1 LLPEQAVGARRPPSI
16 DRHFFMADDVRSERS
31 TVGEGTTRG
40 VIRVSEAL
48 EPGFEA
54 PGEEAVAAAAGT
66 RAPGRLAVS
75 TAFFAIATGLSRI
88 AGLVREIVA
97 ASYFGV
103 KGPMSAFTIAFQV
116 PNLVRSL
123 FADAALQAAFVPVFT
138 EQLEKRS
145 RAEAFRV
152 ASALVFVIAVV
163 LGSLTALFVLLAPVI
178 MPLFAPGFDQNLTD
192 LTVRLSQI
200 LFPIVLLLGFSG
212 LVVGVLNSFDEFAI
226 PALAPLAWNVTI
238 ILVLV
243 FLTPAFEGQ
252 DRIYAYAIGVLL
264 GTIVQLLMPLPW
276 LRRTGFRIVR
286 SFDWRDE
293 RVMRVLKLMLPVT
306 LGLGLINFNMS
317 VDSIFAT
324 LISEQAPAA
333 IDKAFRIYMLPQ
345 GVFAVA
351 LATVIFPTLSRLVA
365 RDDHTALRAT
375 LAHGTRQMLF
385 LLVPTTAIL
394 LVLSDPIT
402 QVVYQRGEFD
412 AAQTDLVS
420 EALFF
425 FAFSLPFAGVNLIL
439 IRTFFS
445 LQRPWTPTMIALGNL
460 GINAGLD
467 AILYEPMGIG
477 GIPLST
483 AIVSLL
489 TTVLL
494 VAVLRRRIGGVD
506 ARRTLDVGVRILV
519 AAGFLALAALGVKA
533 VLDGALSDSNAA
545 QLVVVVAAGTAGAA
559 AYAAASTAL
568 RIDEAREV
576 AALVRGQLARFR

>member
-1 LLPEQAVGARRPPSI
+1 
-16 DRHFFMADDVRSERS
+16 MADDLRSRERS
-31 TVGEGTTRG
+31 VMT
-40 VIRVSEAL
+40 EA
-48 EPGFEA
+48 EPGA
-54 PGEEAVAAAAGT
+54 GEPV
-66 RAPGRLAVS
+66 RPPGRLALS
-75 TAFFAIATGLSRI
+75 TAFFALATGLSRV
-88 AGLVREIVA
+88 AGLIREIVA
-97 ASYFGV
+97 ASYFGI

-138 EQLEKRS
+138 EQLEKKGRQ
-145 RAEAFRV
+145 EAFRV

-163 LGSLTALFVLLAPVI
+163 LGTLTALFVLLAPVI

-212 LVVGVLNSFDEFAI
+212 LVVGVLNSFDEFAV
-226 PALAPLAWNVTI
+226 PALAPLAWNVAI
-238 ILVLV
+238 ILTLVL
-243 FLTPAFEGQ
+243 LTPAFEGQ

-264 GTIVQLLMPLPW
+264 GTIVQLLLPIPW

-293 RVMRVLKLMLPVT
+293 RVMRVMKLMLPVT

-365 RDDHTALRAT
+365 REDHEALRTT
-375 LAHGTRQMLF
+375 LAHGMRQMLF
-385 LLVPTTAIL
+385 LLVPTTAAL

-402 QVVYQRGEFD
+402 QVIYQRGQFD
-412 AAQTDLVS
+412 AAQSSLVS
-420 EALFF
+420 EALFY
-425 FAFSLPFAGVNLIL
+425 FAFSLPFAGVNLLL

-445 LQRPWTPTMIALGNL
+445 LQRPWTPTAIALANL
-460 GINAGLD
+460 GLNAGLD
-467 AILYEPMGIG
+467 ALLYEPMGIG
-477 GIPLST
+477 GIPLAT
-483 AIVSLL
+483 AIVSLV
-489 TTVLL
+489 TTVAL
-494 VAVLRRRIGGVD
+494 VAVLRRLIGGVD
-506 ARRTLDVGVRILV
+506 ARRTLDVALRIAI
-519 AAGFLALAALGVKA
+519 AAGLLAAAALGVREL
-533 VLDGALSDSNAA
+533 LDSALSDSSGSQLIVIAA
-545 QLVVVVAAGTAGAA
+545 AGAAGTA

-576 AALVRGQLARFR
+576 ADLVRGQLRRLR

>member
-1 LLPEQAVGARRPPSI
+1 MTG
-16 DRHFFMADDVRSERS
+16 
-31 TVGEGTTRG
+31 GGTG
-40 VIRVSEAL
+40 GWEPL
-48 EPGFEA
+48 EPGAEEPGDGVA
-54 PGEEAVAAAAGT
+54 PSGGERRE
-66 RAPGRLAVS
+66 PGRLAIS
-75 TAFFAIATGLSRI
+75 TAFFALATGLSRI

-138 EQLEKRS
+138 EQLEKRG

-163 LGSLTALFVLLAPVI
+163 LGLLTALFVLLAPVI
-178 MPLFAPGFDQNLTD
+178 MPVFAPGFDQNLTD
-192 LTVRLSQI
+192 LTVRLAQI

-212 LVVGVLNSFDEFAI
+212 LVVGVLNSFDQFAV
-226 PALAPLAWNVTI
+226 PALAPLAWNVVI
-238 ILVLV
+238 ITTLVL
-243 FLTPAFEGQ
+243 LTPAFHGQ

-264 GTIVQLLMPLPW
+264 GTIVQLLLPLPW
-276 LRRTGFRIVR
+276 LRRTGFRLVR

-293 RVMRVLKLMLPVT
+293 RVARVMKLMLPVT
-306 LGLGLINFNMS
+306 LGLGLINFNLS

-324 LISEQAPAA
+324 LISDEAPAA

-365 RDDHTALRAT
+365 RDDHTGLRTT

-385 LLVPTTAIL
+385 LLVPTAAAL

-402 QVVYQRGEFD
+402 QVIYQRGQFD
-412 AAQTDLVS
+412 AAQTNLVS
-420 EALFF
+420 EALFY

-445 LQRPWTPTMIALGNL
+445 LQRPWTPTAIALANL
-460 GINAGLD
+460 GLNAVLD
-467 AILYEPMGIG
+467 AILYKPMGIG

-483 AIVSLL
+483 AIVSLV
-489 TTVLL
+489 TTFSLVL
-494 VAVLRRRIGGVD
+494 VLRRVLGGLD
-506 ARRTLDVGVRILV
+506 ARATLDAALRIAL
-519 AAGFLALAALGVKA
+519 AAGLLALASLGVRE
-533 VLDGALSDSNAA
+533 LMDSALPGSNAA
-545 QLVVVVAAGTAGAA
+545 QLLVIVAAGTAGLVV
-559 AYAAASTAL
+559 YAAAASAL
-568 RIDEAREV
+568 RIAEAREV
-576 AALVRGQLARFR
+576 AALVRGQLARVRPGG